1 MIHDTAFR
9 GFSRS
14 ADAYERGRP
23 GYPEAAVAQIASRLA
38 AGATVLDLAAGT
50 GKLTRPLLAV
60 GLGVIA
66 VEPVA
71 EMRSALPASV
81 RALEGTAEAIP
92 LAAGEVDGV
101 VVGQAFHWFDGDAAL
116 AEIHRVLRPA
126 GLLALLW
133 NTRVENDPVNRAID
147 ELLAPYRRG
156 APTQRSDAWR
166 AAFDRTTLFA
176 AARGGGVRGRAAAR
190 RGRDGGSGGVDQ
202 LHRRARRA
210 RAEAGGGAGA
220 WDRGGGDGHGSL
232 PDRGAPVA
240 ADLTLGTA
248 PIRRAALL

>member
-1 MIHDTAFR
+1 MIHDIASR

-14 ADAYERGRP
+14 ADAYVKGRP
-23 GYPEAAVAQIASRLA
+23 GYPDAAVAQIASRLA
-38 AGATVLDLAAGT
+38 GGATVLDLAAGT

-60 GLGVIA
+60 GLEVIA

-81 RALEGTAEAIP
+81 RALAGTAEAIP

-133 NTRVENDPVNRAID
+133 NTRVEDDPVNRAID

-156 APTQRSDAWR
+156 APTQRSEAWR
-166 AAFDRTTLFA
+166 AAFDRTTLFEPLEEREFAGEQRLDADGMEARVGSISFIA
-176 AARGGGVRGRAAAR
+176 ALDEPERKRV
-190 RGRDGGSGGVDQ
+190 VE
-202 LHRRARRA
+202 RA
-210 RAEAGGGAGA
+210 RAIAGE
-220 WDRGGGDGHGSL
+220 
-232 PDRGAPVA
+232 
-240 ADLTLGTA
+240 GTVTV
-248 PIRRAALL
+248 PYRTEVLLWRRR